1 MSAETMSDD
10 NRQQK
15 ISITGELGGIVCVQ
29 RVRVRILVSPSITED
44 EKSEKMILKILKKD
58 PQLYLV
64 WVIMTEISNI
74 IQIPKYFYKITH

>member
-15 ISITGELGGIVCVQ
+15 ITITGELGGIVCVQ

-58 PQLYLV
+58 P
-64 WVIMTEISNI
+64 VISGLGSAQYVCM
-74 IQIPKYFYKITH
+74 YV